1 MIINDR
7 TFVPD
12 ALQGCLIGAASCFV
26 ARVTPRLKAFDLRRR
41 RSEPLRCLAH
51 VAAIRTRWAVGRAHR
66 PRGRPGKDD
75 RGGPGAGWESSLEA
89 GRARHGPPP
98 GPRHRRGKGACHRR
112 RSARSPSRLPHD
124 AQCEAARFSPSIGMS
139 GTSRR
144 HPGRGQGCAREGRD
158 RGRREGKGRLARRAG
173 ARRTGWDLRANAVAA
188 LVGPTE
194 VDQGGVPNLVRR
206 SCRIACQAGVG
217 PLLRRGGSPRLRIRR

>member
-112 RSARSPSRLPHD
+112 RSARSPRGFPTTPSARLLAFPLRLGCQGRAAGIQVGARDALVKVATEDGEKERGAWRVELEPDEPGGTCGRTRWPRSSDPQRSTKGVSR
-124 AQCEAARFSPSIGMS
+124 
-139 GTSRR
+139 TS
-144 HPGRGQGCAREGRD
+144 CAGAV
-158 RGRREGKGRLARRAG
+158 GSLARPA
-173 ARRTGWDLRANAVAA
+173 WD
-188 LVGPTE
+188 
-194 VDQGGVPNLVRR
+194 R
-206 SCRIACQAGVG
+206 S
-217 PLLRRGGSPRLRIRR
+217 